1 MSAAPA
7 PPSGGARFTSQ
18 GFEACES
25 WMRGRMGKN
34 WSKLKKS
41 LTVRAVPDPRAPPA
55 ALRNLRKHVCY
66 MWDAP
71 SDRITF
77 PRRFAEVFAQNDT
90 ANILF
95 SPFEKAHRLIEPEG
109 NFGGAPSGV
118 RSLDLTPADFKYT
131 LYPYQSL
138 YVEYVVQH
146 RLCPQKLRAG
156 AGQVYIH
163 LDTGQGKTIVG
174 LALVARLRVPTCVV
188 VPTLELQDTG
198 VKRAM
203 EALPKLRVVA
213 YSNALARKHEKKGKP
228 ALNAA
233 NVDVM
238 FIVINTARTKPP
250 EFYHGFGMI
259 ILDEASEYHSPT
271 SSAIL
276 WNAQAP
282 CLVGLSATPHERTD
296 KMDRVVSMFLGNPL
310 SLEEVIPS
318 DVIDKFQFRGRV
330 REVKYVGH
338 PNHLGEAVPG
348 AAAIV
353 KIGNIVADPHRL
365 ECVAAEVD
373 QLLHLHETLPP
384 EELEEW
390 GLGLDEHGV
399 VRRHAV
405 FVFAEHRD
413 YLPALRAALNRRGI
427 TGDKI
432 YIDEDDPTAVPDAT
446 ILRGGA
452 TEVDR
457 YDSLRSSVV
466 LTTYGFSRR
475 GISLNQM
482 TAQVLASPRR
492 NGLTQISGRICRLTP
507 DPSTRSICRVVVDIR
522 DVKTSLAS
530 QSSTRR
536 TVYRNRLWDIY
547 SVDSAFTDFPLDAAA
562 PAPAGEYTVAPAGA
576 PLSQAKPPS
585 QEKRVVLR
593 ARKQGAAEAD
603 AADEEPPLTFADV
616 GL

>member
-1 MSAAPA
+1 
-7 PPSGGARFTSQ
+7 
-18 GFEACES
+18 
-25 WMRGRMGKN
+25 MGKN
-34 WSKLKKS
+34 WTKLKRSFTIK
-41 LTVRAVPDPRAPPA
+41 AVPDPRAPPA
-55 ALRNLRKHVCY
+55 ALRKLRKHVCY

-71 SDRITF
+71 SDRITL
-77 PRRFAEVFAQNDT
+77 PRRFAEVLAQNDPKH
-90 ANILF
+90 ILF
-95 SPFEKAHRLIEPEG
+95 SPFEKAHRLIEPAG
-109 NFGGAPSGV
+109 YFGGQPSGV
-118 RSLDLTPADFKYT
+118 RTLDLTPEDFKYT
-131 LYPYQSL
+131 LYPYQTV
-138 YVEYVVQH
+138 YVDHVVNN
-146 RLCPQKLRAG
+146 RLSPQKVQAG
-156 AGQVYIH
+156 AGQVYIQ
-163 LDTGQGKTIVG
+163 LDTGKGKTIVA
-174 LALVARLRVPTCVV
+174 LALVARLKVPTCIV

-198 VKRAM
+198 VKRAK
-203 EALPKLRVVA
+203 EALPSLRVVA
-213 YSNALARKHEKKGKP
+213 YSNALAKKHEKKGKP
-228 ALNAA
+228 APSAA
-233 NVDVM
+233 NVDIM

-250 EFYHGFGMI
+250 EFYRGFGMA

-271 SSAIL
+271 SSAVL
-276 WNAQAP
+276 WNVQAP
-282 CLVGLSATPHERTD
+282 CLVGLSATPHERPD
-296 KMDRVVSMFLGNPL
+296 KMDRVVSVFLGNPL
-310 SLEEVIPS
+310 ALEDVIPPEE
-318 DVIDKFQFRGRV
+318 IDDFKFRGRV

-338 PNHLGEAVPG
+338 PAHLGESAPG

-353 KIGNIVADPHRL
+353 KIGNIVMDPHRL
-365 ECVAAEVD
+365 ELVAAEVD

-413 YLPALRAALNRRGI
+413 YLPALRDALNRRGI

-432 YIDEDDPTAVPDAT
+432 YIDEDDPTALPDAT

-457 YDSLRSSVV
+457 HDSIRSSVV

-492 NGLTQISGRICRLTP
+492 NGMTQISGRICRLTP
-507 DPSTRSICRVVVDIR
+507 DPSTRSIRRIVVDIR
-522 DVKTSLAS
+522 DVKTSLTS

-536 TVYRNRLWDIY
+536 MVYRKRLWDIY
-547 SVDSAFTDFPLDAAA
+547 SVDSSFTDFPLPADA
-562 PAPAGEYTVAPAGA
+562 PIPPIGEYSTVPAGT

-585 QEKRVVLR
+585 LEKRVVVR
-593 ARKQGAAEAD
+593 ARAAEAEV
-603 AADEEPPLTFADV
+603 DEGPPLTFADV